1 MKQSGRCR
9 WKHSRI
15 FWKNRAILDIDLK
28 SIDPGVT
35 VKQLLNHTSGVP
47 YYFDESVMDDY
58 EALWKRTGQSM
69 LKTNYVTG
77 EISVVMT
84 NMDPRVDQTESGV
97 EQL

>member
-1 MKQSGRCR
+1 MKQPGRCR

-47 YYFDESVMDDY
+47 DYFDESVMDDY
-58 EALWKRTGQSM
+58 EALWKRNGQSM